1 MWGDVRRC
9 EEMWDMWDMWDMW
22 GGREVGNM
30 GLRDVRYIGSEY
42 RIGEMGKC
50 AILPVTSPRVCGL
63 SLCYHGGTLLASE
76 ERRLR
81 DAS

>member
-1 MWGDVRRC
+1 MWGDVGRCEEMWGDVRRC

-42 RIGEMGKC
+42 RIG
-50 AILPVTSPRVCGL
+50 I
-63 SLCYHGGTLLASE
+63 
-76 ERRLR
+76 
-81 DAS
+81 